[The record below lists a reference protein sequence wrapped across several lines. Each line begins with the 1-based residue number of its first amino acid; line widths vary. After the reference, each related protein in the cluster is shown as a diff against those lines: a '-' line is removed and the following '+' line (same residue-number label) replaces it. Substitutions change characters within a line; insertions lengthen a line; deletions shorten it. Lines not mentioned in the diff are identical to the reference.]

1 MPRYYLKSTNANVEI
16 LCQYLNHTKCLQMQ
30 NIKENG
36 IKIIRKNMLST
47 IYNLNIKHPTGN
59 QHISIIGQKK
69 MSNSH
74 QIHHQQF
81 YVKRLC
87 LNFLLILLQKYLKK
101 LVVQFVENR
110 LQFVRWK
117 NFLKLKMLV
126 CSKLM
131 ELLEKPDLKALIQL
145 KS

>member
-1 MPRYYLKSTNANVEI
+1 MPKYYLKSTNANVEI

-36 IKIIRKNMLST
+36 IKIIRKNVLST
-47 IYNLNIKHPTGN
+47 ICNLNIKHPTGN

-74 QIHHQQF
+74 QIHHQQI

-87 LNFLLILLQKYLKK
+87 PNFLLILHSINLILREPRAYKAQLGRAI
-101 LVVQFVENR
+101 VCNSNGIWEIRRFG
-110 LQFVRWK
+110 
-117 NFLKLKMLV
+117 MLRTPRI
-126 CSKLM
+126 S
-131 ELLEKPDLKALIQL
+131 
-145 KS
+145 